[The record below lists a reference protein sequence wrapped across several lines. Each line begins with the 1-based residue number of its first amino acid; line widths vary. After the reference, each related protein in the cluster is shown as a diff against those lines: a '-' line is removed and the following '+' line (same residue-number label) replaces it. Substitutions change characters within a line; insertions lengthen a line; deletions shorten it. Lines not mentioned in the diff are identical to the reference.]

1 MSTDDD
7 SSNPGLVLALVGAGA
22 ALAWWLWRSRG
33 SRKPGSGTGDLSK
46 PIHQVV
52 IRVCGGDRVSVN
64 GVEMDLA
71 AAVERARRAVVVEIC
86 PRGDARHGWIEEVQA
101 ALQAAGVH
109 FVFHPLPH
117 RTPQP

>member
-7 SSNPGLVLALVGAGA
+7 SNTGLVLALVGAGA

-33 SRKPGSGTGDLSK
+33 SRKPRSGNGDLSP
-46 PIHQVV
+46 PIREVA
-52 IRVCGGDRVSVN
+52 IRICGGDHVSVN
-64 GVEMDLA
+64 GAEMDLP
-71 AAVERARRAVVVEIC
+71 AAVERARHATLVDLF